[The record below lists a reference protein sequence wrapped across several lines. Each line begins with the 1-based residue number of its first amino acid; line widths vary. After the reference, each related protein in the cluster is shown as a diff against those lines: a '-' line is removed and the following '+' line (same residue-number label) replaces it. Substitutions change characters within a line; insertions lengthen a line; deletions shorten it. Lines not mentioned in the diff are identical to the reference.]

1 MRVLEVLEETLVL
14 ENPESTDDEIKK
26 LQRFGISAD
35 NIDDYKKKSTLTK
48 NWQTTSFSKDAWFL
62 IFALSNSN
70 RYAET
75 RIGIIK
81 KNFDYW
87 YKKLVEQPK
96 PDYSI
101 TFWLQQALAL
111 AKLQLVSSNAED
123 IVTELIGRVQNV
135 LGITIGPAWQ
145 ADGTSVKDVKEPY
158 KDFYARFLQIL
169 GAAPQDYNFGKNP
182 TDPVDQTDID
192 KEIPPYSVKE
202 ANQIAARLEDAL
214 DGAWSVSQLWNWSDD
229 FDDDEVLSI
238 LLTIKS
244 NTNWDLVQK
253 SYKELYDEDLIEE
266 IKDELGPKS
275 IATLNKHLV
284 GIKAKSLD
292 PKSITSYSDKRDGYV
307 VESPQELLKIIKG
320 FEEYFFKQEPKYKK
334 FAESK
339 SGKSAHLA
347 FSKNMLD
354 EMKKQFKKDNR
365 ITVRDIKRIFA
376 KHRDGFK
383 KTADNLL

>member
-158 KDFYARFLQIL
+158 KDFYAR
-169 GAAPQDYNFGKNP
+169 
-182 TDPVDQTDID
+182 
-192 KEIPPYSVKE
+192 S
-202 ANQIAARLEDAL
+202 
-214 DGAWSVSQLWNWSDD
+214 
-229 FDDDEVLSI
+229 
-238 LLTIKS
+238 
-244 NTNWDLVQK
+244 
-253 SYKELYDEDLIEE
+253 
-266 IKDELGPKS
+266 
-275 IATLNKHLV
+275 
-284 GIKAKSLD
+284 
-292 PKSITSYSDKRDGYV
+292 
-307 VESPQELLKIIKG
+307 
-320 FEEYFFKQEPKYKK
+320 
-334 FAESK
+334 
-339 SGKSAHLA
+339 
-347 FSKNMLD
+347 
-354 EMKKQFKKDNR
+354 
-365 ITVRDIKRIFA
+365 
-376 KHRDGFK
+376 
-383 KTADNLL
+383 